1 MAGDASARVPPAAV
15 PPPARARWR
24 VAPRPPGSA
33 VGRGCRVS
41 HQLAASRTSR
51 ADAGVASV
59 ATAATVSGAAG
70 RAATPGPAAAA
81 GDASTR
87 TAGAS
92 PLHRRHTGCRL
103 LARRAA
109 ATPVDR
115 ETAASAGCRPAARAG
130 AADDRPGVRRRRR
143 RPGELAD
150 RWQPAVSPAVALAA
164 PRWCAA
170 ELPGPG
176 AAGGSRAVRRRR
188 CSAAE
193 PAVADVLA
201 RFDADR
207 PRLRHRLLG
216 WAQDGHDSM
225 QRVCRLAAS
234 GVYIGAGA
242 AAAGA

>member
-1 MAGDASARVPPAAV
+1 MSPAAADLATGLDDDCGTMAGDASARVLPAAV
-15 PPPARARWR
+15 PPSARARWR
-24 VAPRPPGSA
+24 VAPRPAGSA

-51 ADAGVASV
+51 AHAGVASV
-59 ATAATVSGAAG
+59 ATA
-70 RAATPGPAAAA
+70 GPAAAA

-115 ETAASAGCRPAARAG
+115 ETAATAGCRPAARAG

-164 PRWCAA
+164 PRWRAT

-176 AAGGSRAVRRRR
+176 AAGGSRAVRRRT

-193 PAVADVLA
+193 WTAAVLLRRGGGGLGLRPGRPA
-201 RFDADR
+201 
-207 PRLRHRLLG
+207 
-216 WAQDGHDSM
+216 Q
-225 QRVCRLAAS
+225 LAAP
-234 GVYIGAGA
+234 A
-242 AAAGA
+242 APAPV